1 MRSPVRGIGRHRR
14 RDVLTAAALLVFGIV
29 LVLPYTG
36 PDVRWAPD
44 SLFYMA
50 QTREVQGES
59 RADALR
65 EVFASD
71 GAVELKRKERDLAPA
86 LRRIDNPAWQAYSSR
101 FYRRRWTVPVL
112 AAALQPVAGRRSIED
127 PSLVGWALLAPLL
140 YLLLRRRFAPGVSVA
155 VSVFCTVLPP
165 VFYVGPVPS
174 TDLLALS
181 LLIAALLAAWQ
192 VRVAGLGW
200 LPAWMALVLA
210 LSFTRDA
217 NIVLIAATGWLALR
231 ERSRRSIA
239 LLSTGV
245 LASLPAP
252 LLFAVPFRDN
262 LAYTFNAYR
271 VPTDTSWSS
280 ILSEYP
286 HRIAD
291 VFRHDLQYPM
301 DTAVPALTFVMG
313 TLVLVGLVKVYVLS
327 DRADPYLVLARGAGF
342 GALLTVLIA
351 ANYSN
356 GRLEL
361 VLIPTIATGLGML
374 AERAWPRRRTGPSRA
389 TGVSAPAAG
398 GAATSRDETSSSS
411 GAAARHAPGW
421 SPSKIRR
428 AVHEGLWAP

>member
-1 MRSPVRGIGRHRR
+1 MGRHRR
-14 RDVLTAAALLVFGIV
+14 SDLLAAGALLILGIV

-44 SLFYMA
+44 SLFYSA
-50 QTREVQGES
+50 QMREVQGES

-65 EVFASD
+65 EAFASD
-71 GAVELKRKERDLAPA
+71 GAAELKRKERDLAPA
-86 LRRIDNPAWQAYSSR
+86 LRRIDNPAWQTYSSR
-101 FYRRRWTVPVL
+101 FYRRRWTVPAL
-112 AAALQPVAGRRSIED
+112 AAALQSVAGRRSIED
-127 PSLVGWALLAPLL
+127 PSLLGWALLAPLL

-155 VSVFCTVLPP
+155 VSIFCTLLPP
-165 VFYVGPVPS
+165 VFHVGPVPS

-192 VRVAGLGW
+192 LRVAGLGW

-217 NIVLIAATGWLALR
+217 TIVLIAATGWLALR
-231 ERSRRSIA
+231 ERSRRSTV
-239 LLSTGV
+239 LLATGV

-252 LLFAVPFRDN
+252 LLFAAPFRDN

-286 HRIAD
+286 HQIAT
-291 VFRHDLQYPM
+291 VFRYDLQYPM
-301 DTAVPALTFVMG
+301 DTAVPPLTFVMG
-313 TLVLVGLVKVYVLS
+313 ALVLIGLVKLYVLS
-327 DRADPYLVLARGAGF
+327 DRGDPFLVLARGAGV

-361 VLIPTIATGLGML
+361 VLIPAIATGLGML
-374 AERAWPRRRTGPSRA
+374 AERAWPRRRAGPSRG
-389 TGVSAPAAG
+389 TVGVWRG
-398 GAATSRDETSSSS
+398 GAGSRWL
-411 GAAARHAPGW
+411 GQRPG
-421 SPSKIRR
+421 
-428 AVHEGLWAP
+428 

>member
-245 LASLPAP
+245 LVSLPAP

>member
-1 MRSPVRGIGRHRR
+1 VEGTPGKPSTRRKRSLAHGIARHRR
-14 RDVLTAAALLVFGIV
+14 RDLLAAIALLAFGIL
-29 LVLPYTG
+29 LVLQYTG

-50 QTREVQGES
+50 QMREVQGES

-71 GAVELKRKERDLAPA
+71 GAAELKRKERDLPPA
-86 LRRIDNPAWQAYSSR
+86 LRRIDNPAWQTYSSR

-112 AAALQPVAGRRSIED
+112 AAALQPVAGQRSIED

-140 YLLLRRRFAPGVSVA
+140 YLLLRRRFAPGVSVV

-165 VFYVGPVPS
+165 VFHVGPVPS

-200 LPAWMALVLA
+200 LPAWMVLVLV

-239 LLSTGV
+239 LLATGV

-252 LLFAVPFRDN
+252 LLFAAPFRDN

-286 HRIAD
+286 HRIAT
-291 VFRHDLQYPM
+291 VLRYDLEYPLEN
-301 DTAVPALTFVMG
+301 AVPPLAFVMG
-313 TLVLVGLVKVYVLS
+313 ALVLIGLVKLYVLS
-327 DRADPYLVLARGAGF
+327 DRDDPFLILARGAGL
-342 GALLTVLIA
+342 GSLVTILIA

-361 VLIPTIATGLGML
+361 VLIPAIAAGLGML
-374 AERAWPRRRTGPSRA
+374 AERAWPGRRARPSRA
-389 TGVSAPAAG
+389 TVASGVVRPGGHPRPARRG
-398 GAATSRDETSSSS
+398 GS
-411 GAAARHAPGW
+411 
-421 SPSKIRR
+421 
-428 AVHEGLWAP
+428 

>member
-1 MRSPVRGIGRHRR
+1 MRSPAHGIARHRR
-14 RDVLTAAALLVFGIV
+14 RDLLVTIALLAFGILV
-29 LVLPYTG
+29 VLPYTG

-50 QTREVQGES
+50 QKREVQGEG

-71 GAVELKRKERDLAPA
+71 GAAELKRKERDLPPA
-86 LRRIDNPAWQAYSSR
+86 LRRIGNPAWQTYSSR

-112 AAALQPVAGRRSIED
+112 AAALQPVAGQRSIED

-140 YLLLRRRFAPGVSVA
+140 YLLLRRRFAPGVSVV

-200 LPAWMALVLA
+200 LAAWIVLVLV

-239 LLSTGV
+239 LVATGV

-252 LLFAVPFRDN
+252 LLFAAPFRDN

-286 HRIAD
+286 HQIAS
-291 VFRHDLQYPM
+291 VFRHDLAYPL
-301 DTAVPALTFVMG
+301 DQAVPPLAFVMG
-313 TLVLVGLVKVYVLS
+313 ALVLIGLVKLYVLS
-327 DRADPYLVLARGAGF
+327 DRDDPFLILARGAGL
-342 GALLTVLIA
+342 GSLVTVLIA

-361 VLIPTIATGLGML
+361 VLIPAIAAGLGML
-374 AERAWPRRRTGPSRA
+374 AERAWARPSRA
-389 TGVSAPAAG
+389 AVASGVVKPG
-398 GAATSRDETSSSS
+398 G
-411 GAAARHAPGW
+411 
-421 SPSKIRR
+421 RR
-428 AVHEGLWAP
+428 CGHTRG

>member
-1 MRSPVRGIGRHRR
+1 MRSLADGIERHRG
-14 RDVLTAAALLVFGIV
+14 RDLLVAIALLAFGIL
-29 LVLPYTG
+29 LVLPYIG

-50 QTREVQGES
+50 QKLEVQGES
-59 RADALR
+59 RTDALR
-65 EVFASD
+65 EVFASG
-71 GAVELKRKERDLAPA
+71 GAVELKSKERDLPAA
-86 LRRIDNPAWQAYSSR
+86 LRRIDNPAWQTYSSR

-112 AAALQPVAGRRSIED
+112 AAALQPVAGQRSIED

-140 YLLLRRRFAPGVSVA
+140 YLLLRRRFAPGVSAV

-165 VFYVGPVPS
+165 VFGVGPVPS

-200 LPAWMALVLA
+200 LPAWIVMVLV

-239 LLSTGV
+239 LLATGA

-252 LLFAVPFRDN
+252 LLFAAPFRDN

-271 VPTDTSWSS
+271 VPADTSWSS
-280 ILSEYP
+280 IVSEYP
-286 HRIAD
+286 HRIAT
-291 VFRHDLQYPM
+291 VFRYDLEYPLE
-301 DTAVPALTFVMG
+301 TAVPPLAFVMG
-313 TLVLVGLVKVYVLS
+313 ALVLTGLVRLYMLS
-327 DRADPYLVLARGAGF
+327 DRDDPFLILARGAGL
-342 GALLTVLIA
+342 GSLATVLIA

-361 VLIPTIATGLGML
+361 VLIPAIAAGLGML
-374 AERAWPRRRTGPSRA
+374 AERAWPRRRARPSRA
-389 TGVSAPAAG
+389 TVASGLVGPG
-398 GAATSRDETSSSS
+398 GLA
-411 GAAARHAPGW
+411 
-421 SPSKIRR
+421 
-428 AVHEGLWAP
+428 

>member
-1 MRSPVRGIGRHRR
+1 MRSLANRIRHHRR
-14 RDVLTAAALLVFGIV
+14 RDLLVAIALLAFGIV
-29 LVLPYTG
+29 LVLPYSG
-36 PDVRWAPD
+36 PGVRWAPD

-50 QTREVQGES
+50 QKLEVQGKS

-71 GAVELKRKERDLAPA
+71 AAAELKSKERDLPPA
-86 LRRIDNPAWQAYSSR
+86 LRRIDNPAWQTYSSR

-112 AAALQPVAGRRSIED
+112 AAALQPVAGQRSIED

-140 YLLLRRRFAPGVSVA
+140 YLLLRRRFAPGVSVV

-165 VFYVGPVPS
+165 VFHVGPVPS

-200 LPAWMALVLA
+200 LPAWMVLVLV

-217 NIVLIAATGWLALR
+217 TIVLIAATGWLALR

-239 LLSTGV
+239 LAATGV

-252 LLFAVPFRDN
+252 LLFSAPFRDN

-286 HRIAD
+286 HRIAT
-291 VFRHDLQYPM
+291 VFKYDLEYPL
-301 DTAVPALTFVMG
+301 DTAVPPLTFAMG
-313 TLVLVGLVKVYVLS
+313 ALVLFGLVTLYLLS
-327 DRADPYLVLARGAGF
+327 DREDPFLILARGAGL
-342 GALLTVLIA
+342 GSLVTVLIA

-361 VLIPTIATGLGML
+361 VLIPSIAAGLGVL
-374 AERAWPRRRTGPSRA
+374 VERAWARRVGASRA
-389 TGVSAPAAG
+389 AVA
-398 GAATSRDETSSSS
+398 S
-411 GAAARHAPGW
+411 GIVRPDG
-421 SPSKIRR
+421 R
-428 AVHEGLWAP
+428 A

>member
-1 MRSPVRGIGRHRR
+1 MEGTPGKPSTRRKRSLAHGISRHRR
-14 RDVLTAAALLVFGIV
+14 RDLLAAIALLAFGIL

-50 QTREVQGES
+50 QKREVQGES

-71 GAVELKRKERDLAPA
+71 GAAELKRKERDLRPA
-86 LRRIDNPAWQAYSSR
+86 LRRIDNPAWQTDSSR

-112 AAALQPVAGRRSIED
+112 AAALQPVAGQRSIEA

-140 YLLLRRRFAPGVSVA
+140 YLLLRRRFAPGVSVV

-165 VFYVGPVPS
+165 VFHVGPVPS

-200 LPAWMALVLA
+200 LPAWMVLVLV

-239 LLSTGV
+239 LLATGV

-252 LLFAVPFRDN
+252 LLFAAPFRDN
-262 LAYTFNAYR
+262 LAYAFNAYR

-286 HRIAD
+286 HRIAT
-291 VFRHDLQYPM
+291 VVRYDLEYPLEN
-301 DTAVPALTFVMG
+301 AVPPLAFVMG
-313 TLVLVGLVKVYVLS
+313 ALVLIGLVKLYVLS
-327 DRADPYLVLARGAGF
+327 DRDDPFLILARGAGL
-342 GALLTVLIA
+342 GSLVTILIA

-361 VLIPTIATGLGML
+361 VLIPAIAAGLGML
-374 AERAWPRRRTGPSRA
+374 AERAWPGRRARHP
-389 TGVSAPAAG
+389 APRLRQGSSDLAG
-398 GAATSRDETSSSS
+398 GHPRPT
-411 GAAARHAPGW
+411 
-421 SPSKIRR
+421 RR
-428 AVHEGLWAP
+428 GGS

>member
-1 MRSPVRGIGRHRR
+1 MRSLAHGIARHRR
-14 RDVLTAAALLVFGIV
+14 RDLLVAIALLVFGIV
-29 LVLPYTG
+29 VVLPYTG

-44 SLFYMA
+44 SLFYMT
-50 QTREVQGES
+50 QKREVQGEG

-71 GAVELKRKERDLAPA
+71 GAAELKRKERDLPPA
-86 LRRIDNPAWQAYSSR
+86 LRRIDNPAWQTYSSR

-112 AAALQPVAGRRSIED
+112 AAALQPVAGQRSIED

-140 YLLLRRRFAPGVSVA
+140 YLLLRRRFAPGVSVV

-200 LPAWMALVLA
+200 LPAWMVLVVV

-239 LLSTGV
+239 LVATGV

-252 LLFAVPFRDN
+252 LLFAAPVRDN

-286 HRIAD
+286 HRIAT
-291 VFRHDLQYPM
+291 VFRYDLEYPLEN
-301 DTAVPALTFVMG
+301 AVPPLAFVMG
-313 TLVLVGLVKVYVLS
+313 ALVLIGLVKLYVLS
-327 DRADPYLVLARGAGF
+327 DRDDPFLILARGAGF
-342 GALLTVLIA
+342 GCLVTVLIA

-361 VLIPTIATGLGML
+361 VLIPAIAAGLGML
-374 AERAWPRRRTGPSRA
+374 AERAWPRRRARPSRA
-389 TGVSAPAAG
+389 TVASGVVKPG
-398 GAATSRDETSSSS
+398 G
-411 GAAARHAPGW
+411 
-421 SPSKIRR
+421 RR
-428 AVHEGLWAP
+428 YGHTRG